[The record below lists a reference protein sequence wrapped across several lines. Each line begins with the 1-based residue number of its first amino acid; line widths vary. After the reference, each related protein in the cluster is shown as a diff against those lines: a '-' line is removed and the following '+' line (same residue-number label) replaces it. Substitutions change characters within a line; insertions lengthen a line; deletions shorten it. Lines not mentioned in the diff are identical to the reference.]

1 MYPRYE
7 LIYRGAEAELWKS
20 DYLGYLAVEKH
31 RIPKTYRIKEIDDRI
46 RRERIVL
53 ETNMLVN
60 AKKAVRTPHVFDVDL
75 ERKSILME
83 FVEGDKIKDL
93 FLREG
98 WIQRVSKRIGE
109 SVVALHSIDIVHGDL
124 TTSNMILDERG
135 DIYFIDFGLAT
146 KSDKTEDK
154 AMDLV
159 VFKKMLQ
166 STHYKYFSEIW
177 GAFLEGY
184 SKYKKAGEIV
194 RKITEI
200 EKRARY
206 VER

>member
-1 MYPRYE
+1 M
-7 LIYRGAEAELWKS
+7 IYRGAEAELWKS
-20 DYLGYLAVEKH
+20 EYLGMPAVEKH
-31 RIPKTYRIKEIDDRI
+31 RVPKTYRIKEIDDRI

-60 AKKAVRTPHVFDVDL
+60 AKKAVNTPHIFDVDL
-75 ERKSILME
+75 EKKSLLME
-83 FVEGDKIKDL
+83 FIDGNKVKDL

-98 WIQRVSKRIGE
+98 WIHRVSKKIGE
-109 SVVALHSIDIVHGDL
+109 DVAKLHEIGIVHGDL
-124 TTSNMILDERG
+124 TTSNMILEKKG

-146 KSDKTEDK
+146 KSDKIEDK

-177 GAFLEGY
+177 SAFLEGY
-184 SKYKKAGEIV
+184 SKYKKSGEIV
-194 RKITEI
+194 KKITEI